1 MALLALVALVL
12 GFPFLA
18 FNAAGTVTDSGT
30 ATPVAPAGAKPRL
43 AVRTPRPLVVQGS
56 RFVPGEQVRVAAPG
70 STTRVRAG
78 RLGTFVARFEAVDAC
93 NGGTVVARG
102 SSGSRAQVVLGQLS
116 NIHCL

>member
-18 FNAAGTVTDSGT
+18 FSAGGSGT
-30 ATPVAPAGAKPRL
+30 QSATAEAVRRPAAKPRL
-43 AVRTPRPLVVQGS
+43 AVRTPRPLVVEGS
-56 RFVPGEQVRVAAPG
+56 RFIPGERVRVAAPG

-78 RLGTFVARFEAVDAC
+78 RFGRFVVRLAAVDAC
-93 NGGTVVARG
+93 NGGTVVAVG
-102 SSGSRAQVVLGQLS
+102 SSGSRAQVALGQLS